1 MDSQVIPCKDL
12 NYKIILHRVIKL
24 KNKLVSSFANKE
36 LIKAAENEPITNDGG
51 LGNIGREIR
60 QKVES
65 GEIESLTNKELID
78 YHMSIVKLS
87 GNQKLINMS
96 RVAVTK
102 KTRRQLIDM
111 VKLDAKL
118 ALKHSA
124 KEEE

>member
-51 LGNIGREIR
+51 LGNIGREIQ

>member
-51 LGNIGREIR
+51 LGNIGREIQ

-124 KEEE
+124 KEED

>member
-51 LGNIGREIR
+51 LGNIGREIQ

-65 GEIESLTNKELID
+65 GEIESLTNKELIG

-124 KEEE
+124 KEED